1 MNLNDFIAVTDF
13 CNNHSIS
20 QALVIEFKEY
30 GLVEIIE
37 QRKAWYMPISE
48 LPKAEKIVRLHSE
61 LGINLE
67 GLSVVIPLLDRI
79 TALQDEITYL
89 KNRLNLYE

>member
-1 MNLNDFIAVTDF
+1 MNLQDFIAVTDF
-13 CNNHSIS
+13 CNNYSIS

-30 GLVEIIE
+30 GLIEIIE
-37 QRKAWYMPISE
+37 QRKDWYLPISE

-67 GLSVVIPLLDRI
+67 GLSVVIQLLDRI
-79 TALQDEITYL
+79 TAQQEEITFL
-89 KNRLNLYE
+89 KNRLDLYE